1 MPTKALPRRKRE
13 VTQADVD
20 AALRKLDARV
30 AVIKREMVK
39 RDKESEQIR
48 RRSLKTTAR
57 IEKLLA
63 NSSHESPYPRS
74 QRGPK
79 HSKLFA

>member
-1 MPTKALPRRKRE
+1 MPRPKRE

-20 AALRKLDARV
+20 AALRKLDAHV
-30 AVIKREMVK
+30 AVIKREMAK
-39 RDKESEQIR
+39 RDKEYERIR

-63 NSSHESPYPRS
+63 NSRPEPLLQHSK
-74 QRGPK
+74 RGPK
-79 HSKLFA
+79 RSKIFA